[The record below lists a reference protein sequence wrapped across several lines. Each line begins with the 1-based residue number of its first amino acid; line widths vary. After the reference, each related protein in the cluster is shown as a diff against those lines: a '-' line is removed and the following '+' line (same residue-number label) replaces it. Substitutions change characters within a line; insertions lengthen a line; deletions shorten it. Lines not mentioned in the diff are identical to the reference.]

1 MSLAV
6 FSMTVMQRPKD
17 TKFCI
22 LVNHIFRC
30 GADSCDSL
38 SHVIF
43 ACIHTMCSSECG
55 NLLDLYDC

>member
-6 FSMTVMQRPKD
+6 FLMTVMQRPKD

-22 LVNHIFRC
+22 LVNHTFRC
-30 GADSCDSL
+30 GADSCDSQ

-43 ACIHTMCSSECG
+43 CVYSYGVFIG
-55 NLLDLYDC
+55 VR